1 MDLHAAGVA
10 AIDVGRA
17 GTWVGPLLVGAAAGA
32 LDYSAIGPHAMR
44 DRLAVIGYYASAV
57 SFVHL
62 LGLAEWERSMVTDY
76 NWRMIGALAS
86 LITHGALL
94 LAMFGGRLAW
104 TKALAAAVAGRL
116 KFDSEAS
123 KAAKVNTALVGWAV
137 AAAVAAPLSGQA
149 GWGAVVDWIGGAT
162 TGMWSG
168 IARFILSW
176 FGG

>member
-1 MDLHAAGVA
+1 MDIHAAGVA
-10 AIDVGRA
+10 AVSVGQTGA
-17 GTWVGPLLVGAAAGA
+17 WVGPLLVGAVAGA

-62 LGLAEWERSMVTDY
+62 FGLAEWERSVITDY

-86 LITHGALL
+86 LVTHSALL
-94 LAMFGGRLAW
+94 LAMFGSRIAW
-104 TKALAAAVAGRL
+104 TRAIAAAVAARL

-123 KAAKVNTALVGWAV
+123 KAVKVNTALVGWSV
-137 AAAVAAPLSGQA
+137 TAAAVAPLSGRA

-162 TGMWSG
+162 TGLWSVIVG
-168 IARFILSW
+168 FILSW